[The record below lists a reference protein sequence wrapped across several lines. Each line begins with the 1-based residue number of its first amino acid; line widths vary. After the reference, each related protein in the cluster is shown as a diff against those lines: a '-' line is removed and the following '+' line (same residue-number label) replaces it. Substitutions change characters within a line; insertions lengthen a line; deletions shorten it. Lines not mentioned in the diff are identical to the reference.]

1 MSVGRGRGMTLP
13 AWMSKDPAAAAAL
26 GNMGSAPG
34 GLSNGSSGFGA
45 PPPQPPPYQQQPQQ
59 QQQYQPPP
67 PIPGQFS
74 DAAPQHHHQQQQ
86 QQPPPPQQQ
95 QHPSGGGGYG
105 GPSPA
110 ALEYMRRSPER
121 TARPPGVRG
130 RVHSSHTGP
139 QAVAAGNYSQSSRK
153 NRHSRSTSADRDRR
167 DIRRKR
173 RKERGTNFD
182 VLPEGMDEATAN
194 QIAAQAFLQ
203 QTMPSV
209 AAAASAAAGAAAGGI
224 GIPVLG
230 GAGIAAQSNPV
241 TGLLAPASIAPSM
254 QQTRHARRLY
264 VGNIPRISEEEV
276 QKFFEDVLDRAL
288 GYRIEGGPVV
298 SVYLNTDRGFAFVE
312 LKSVALT
319 TAAMQLDGISMGDIQ
334 LKIRRPSDYNAAA
347 VPPEANTET
356 VSLNLAALGIIS
368 TTVPDGPNKVFIGG
382 LPYHL
387 TEEQVKELL
396 SAFGPLKSLH
406 LVKEAGAS
414 NSKGYGFC
422 EYMNPEATAIACQ
435 GLNGMALGDKT
446 LTVRSAQSAAE
457 QQIAPLPNNGAS
469 MSTMVPVQHIQLPSG
484 MSMQSIGGV
493 APSEAEQ
500 LMLAQAMAGLDPNAN
515 ANSAAAAAAAAAAAS
530 SVRAMAPTRVLVLL
544 NMVLEE
550 ELLDDQDY
558 SDVSRYCFNPTIT
571 ILHLEHIMM
580 LLVNCMLRQ
589 TCFTGS
595 YLPKTQSARKQHVYT
610 HPFKQ
615 LKLSHNCFFL
625 SE

>member
-13 AWMSKDPAAAAAL
+13 AWMAKQDPAAAASL
-26 GNMGSAPG
+26 GGSAPG
-34 GLSNGSSGFGA
+34 GLSNGSSGYGA
-45 PPPQPPPYQQQPQQ
+45 PPQPPQPPQFQQQQ

-67 PIPGQFS
+67 PIPGQFT

-86 QQPPPPQQQ
+86 QQQ
-95 QHPSGGGGYG
+95 QHSSGGGGYG
-105 GPSPA
+105 GPPQPPA
-110 ALEYMRRSPER
+110 AVQYMRRSPER
-121 TARPPGVRG
+121 AARPPGVRG

-209 AAAASAAAGAAAGGI
+209 AAAVSLAASGGAAAGGL
-224 GIPVLG
+224 GIPGGQG
-230 GAGIAAQSNPV
+230 GAGSAAQSNPA
-241 TGLLAPASIAPSM
+241 GLLAPPSVAPSM

-396 SAFGPLKSLH
+396 SAFGPLKALH

-422 EYMNPEATAIACQ
+422 EYVDPDNTAIACQ
-435 GLNGMALGDKT
+435 GLNGMALGEKT

-457 QQIAPLPNNGAS
+457 QQIAPLPNNGGGIS
-469 MSTMVPVQHIQLPSG
+469 MSSMAPLQHIQLPSG

-515 ANSAAAAAAAAAAAS
+515 AAANAAAAAAAAAAAS
-530 SVRAMAPTRVLVLL
+530 ARPVSLEAAAAASTVRAMAPTRVLVLL
-544 NMVLEE
+544 NMVSEG
-550 ELLDDQDY
+550 ELLDDQEY
-558 SDVSRYCFNPTIT
+558 SDVSTSYILASSYHIT
-571 ILHLEHIMM
+571 IM
-580 LLVNCMLRQ
+580 
-589 TCFTGS
+589 
-595 YLPKTQSARKQHVYT
+595 YWSA
-610 HPFKQ
+610 
-615 LKLSHNCFFL
+615 
-625 SE
+625 